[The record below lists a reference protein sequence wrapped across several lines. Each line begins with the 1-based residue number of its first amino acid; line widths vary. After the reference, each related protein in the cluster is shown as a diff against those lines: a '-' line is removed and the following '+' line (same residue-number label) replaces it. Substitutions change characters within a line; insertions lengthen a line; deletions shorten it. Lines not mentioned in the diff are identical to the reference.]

1 MKRRILCLI
10 LLVSLLLP
18 GNAFAAKASIRM
30 PVQVG
35 MLYVNQTVTVKPSV
49 SNVSRSSLKWESSN
63 SAIVTAKSGGKL
75 TGVREGLALVR
86 ASGSGARAICG
97 VVVLP
102 KSLTLTVGQS
112 YRLPS
117 HSILEYATANPKI
130 ATISDAGVVKAI
142 KAGQTKV
149 GVRYGSVG
157 LAIQVT
163 VTPAPSASPAVP
175 QSKAAT
181 LACANEADQIV
192 LVEYQGGSNAVVSFH
207 EKIDGAWT
215 QLYSTPGY
223 VGANGIGKTREGDKK
238 TPSGTYNLT
247 TPFGIKADPGATL
260 PYTQVTK
267 YHYWCGTSSS
277 KYYNQLV
284 DSRVT
289 GRAATSSD
297 EKLINYTGYYN
308 YCLFIDYNAD
318 GVAHKGSCIFLHCTG
333 GKSYTAGCVAIP
345 EAAMKQAVKWVRAGA
360 KIVIQ

>member
-1 MKRRILCLI
+1 MKKRIFCLI
-10 LLVSLLLP
+10 LLIALLLP
-18 GNAFAAKASIRM
+18 TGALAAKASIRM

-49 SNVSRSSLKWESSN
+49 SNVRRSTLKWESSN
-63 SAIVTAKSGGKL
+63 SAVVTAKSGGKL

-86 ASGSGARAICG
+86 ASGSGARAVCG

-102 KSLTLTVGQS
+102 KSVSLTVGES
-112 YRLPS
+112 YCLPS
-117 HSILEYATANPKI
+117 HSMLEYAAANPRI
-130 ATISDAGVVKAI
+130 ADISDSGVIRAVSAGTA
-142 KAGQTKV
+142 KV
-149 GVRYGSVG
+149 GVRYGKVG
-157 LAIQVT
+157 LT
-163 VTPAPSASPAVP
+163 VSVAVSPAPTAA
-175 QSKAAT
+175 QSKAAQ
-181 LACANEADQIV
+181 LDCANDANQIV
-192 LVEYQGGSNAVVSFH
+192 LVEYQGGSSANVSFH
-207 EKIDGAWT
+207 EKIDGVWT
-215 QLYSTPGY
+215 ELYATSGY

-238 TPSGTYNLT
+238 TPTGTYNLT
-247 TPFGIKADPGATL
+247 TPFGIKADPGSAL

-318 GVAHKGSCIFLHCTG
+318 GIAGKGSCIFLHCTG
-333 GKSYTAGCVAIP
+333 GKSYTAGCIAIP
-345 EAAMKQAVKWVRAGA
+345 EAAMKQAVKWVRDGA

>member
-1 MKRRILCLI
+1 MKKRIFCLI
-10 LLVSLLLP
+10 LLIALLLP
-18 GNAFAAKASIRM
+18 TGALAAKASIRM

-49 SNVSRSSLKWESSN
+49 SNVRRSTLKWESSN
-63 SAIVTAKSGGKL
+63 SAVVTAKSGGKL

-86 ASGSGARAICG
+86 ASGSGARAVCG

-102 KSLTLTVGQS
+102 KSISLTVGES
-112 YRLPS
+112 YCLPS
-117 HSILEYATANPKI
+117 HSMLEYAAANPRI
-130 ATISDAGVVKAI
+130 ADISDSGVIRAVSAGTA
-142 KAGQTKV
+142 KV
-149 GVRYGSVG
+149 GVRYGKVG
-157 LAIQVT
+157 LT
-163 VTPAPSASPAVP
+163 VSVAVSPAPTAA
-175 QSKAAT
+175 QSKAAQ
-181 LACANEADQIV
+181 LDCANDADQIV
-192 LVEYQGGSNAVVSFH
+192 LVEYQGGSSANVSFH
-207 EKIDGAWT
+207 EKIDGVWT
-215 QLYSTPGY
+215 ELYATSGY

-238 TPSGTYNLT
+238 TPTGTYNLT
-247 TPFGIKADPGATL
+247 TPFGIKADPGSAL

-318 GVAHKGSCIFLHCTG
+318 GIAGKGSCIFLHCTG
-333 GKSYTAGCVAIP
+333 GKSYTAGCIAIP
-345 EAAMKQAVKWVRAGA
+345 EAAMKQAVKWVRDGA

>member
-1 MKRRILCLI
+1 MKKRIFCLI
-10 LLVSLLLP
+10 LLIALLLP
-18 GNAFAAKASIRM
+18 TGALAAKASIRM

-49 SNVSRSSLKWESSN
+49 SNVRRSSLKWESSN
-63 SAIVTAKSGGKL
+63 SAVVTAKSGGKL

-86 ASGSGARAICG
+86 ASGSGARAVCG

-102 KSLTLTVGQS
+102 KSISLTVGES
-112 YRLPS
+112 YCLPS
-117 HSILEYATANPKI
+117 HSMLEYAAANPRI
-130 ATISDAGVVKAI
+130 ADISDSGVIRAVSAGTA
-142 KAGQTKV
+142 KV
-149 GVRYGSVG
+149 GVRCGKVG
-157 LAIQVT
+157 LT
-163 VTPAPSASPAVP
+163 VSVAVSPAPTAA
-175 QSKAAT
+175 QSKAAQ
-181 LACANEADQIV
+181 LDCANDADQIV
-192 LVEYQGGSNAVVSFH
+192 LVEYQGGSSANVSFH
-207 EKIDGAWT
+207 EKIDGVWT
-215 QLYSTPGY
+215 ELYATSGY

-238 TPSGTYNLT
+238 TPTGTYNLT
-247 TPFGIKADPGATL
+247 TPFGIKADPGSAL

-308 YCLFIDYNAD
+308 YCLFIDYNAE

-333 GKSYTAGCVAIP
+333 GKSYTAGCIAIP
-345 EAAMKQAVKWVRAGA
+345 EAAMKQAVKWVRDGA

>member
-1 MKRRILCLI
+1 MKKRIFCLI
-10 LLVSLLLP
+10 LLIALLLP
-18 GNAFAAKASIRM
+18 TGALAAKASIRM

-35 MLYVNQTVTVKPSV
+35 MLYVNQTVTVKPAV
-49 SNVSRSSLKWESSN
+49 QNVRRSSLKWESSN
-63 SAIVTAKSGGKL
+63 SAVVTAKSGGKL

-86 ASGSGARAICG
+86 ASGSGARAVCG

-102 KSLTLTVGQS
+102 KSISLTVGES
-112 YRLPS
+112 YCLPS
-117 HSILEYATANPKI
+117 HSMLEYAAANPRI
-130 ATISDAGVVKAI
+130 ADISDSGVIRAVSAGTA
-142 KAGQTKV
+142 KV
-149 GVRYGSVG
+149 GVRYGKVG
-157 LAIQVT
+157 LT
-163 VTPAPSASPAVP
+163 VSVAVSPAPTAP
-175 QSKAAT
+175 QSRAAQ
-181 LACANEADQIV
+181 LDCANDADQIV
-192 LVEYQGGSNAVVSFH
+192 LVEYQGGSSANVSFH
-207 EKIDGAWT
+207 EKIDGVWT
-215 QLYSTPGY
+215 ELYATSGY

-238 TPSGTYNLT
+238 TPTGTYNLT
-247 TPFGIKADPGATL
+247 TPFGIKADPGSAL

-308 YCLFIDYNAD
+308 YCLFIDYNAE

-345 EAAMKQAVKWVRAGA
+345 EAAMKQAVKWVRDGA

>member
-1 MKRRILCLI
+1 MKKRIFCLI
-10 LLVSLLLP
+10 LLIALLLP
-18 GNAFAAKASIRM
+18 TGALAAKASIRM

-49 SNVSRSSLKWESSN
+49 SNVRRSTLKWESSN
-63 SAIVTAKSGGKL
+63 SAVVTAKSGGKL

-86 ASGSGARAICG
+86 ASGSGARAVCG

-102 KSLTLTVGQS
+102 KSVSLTVGES
-112 YRLPS
+112 YCLPS
-117 HSILEYATANPKI
+117 HSMLEYAAANPRI
-130 ATISDAGVVKAI
+130 ADISDSGVIRAVSAGTA
-142 KAGQTKV
+142 KV
-149 GVRYGSVG
+149 GVRYGKVG
-157 LAIQVT
+157 LT
-163 VTPAPSASPAVP
+163 VSVAVSPAPTAA
-175 QSKAAT
+175 QSKAAQ
-181 LACANEADQIV
+181 LDCANDADQIV
-192 LVEYQGGSNAVVSFH
+192 LVEYQGGSSANVSFH
-207 EKIDGAWT
+207 EKIDGVWT
-215 QLYSTPGY
+215 ELYATSGY

-238 TPSGTYNLT
+238 TPTGTYNLT
-247 TPFGIKADPGATL
+247 TPFGIKADPGSAL